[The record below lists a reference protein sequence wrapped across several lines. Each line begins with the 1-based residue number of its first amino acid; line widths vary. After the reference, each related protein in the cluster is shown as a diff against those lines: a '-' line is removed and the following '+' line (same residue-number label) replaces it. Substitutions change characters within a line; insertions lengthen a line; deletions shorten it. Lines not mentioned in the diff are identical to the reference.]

1 MGKNTVYYYRQIV
14 ESLKKGS
21 IEPVYFIYG
30 DEYYLVDSLIDQICA
45 KFLGKAEKEMNYYL
59 RYVPDNT
66 LDDVL
71 ALTAGSGLFS
81 DKKLIVLK
89 DFQNLR
95 NPNLQNLQKYLK
107 NPAPD
112 ICLIIVARVDSVN
125 QAKYKS
131 LQEYTRF
138 VNVLPLREAEL
149 EKFIKEEFAKYQ
161 KKISLEAVRTLM
173 YLVGEKIHDLQTEIA
188 QVANYYRDKTDI
200 EASDIEKIVGIY
212 VNQNVFELTRTIAQ
226 KNLEKSLFTLHN
238 LLEKG
243 ENPGSI
249 LFFLLRHIMMLWKI
263 RGFRQSGISSD
274 KKIQEGLKLY
284 SRQYNEYA
292 KELQKWKMEQLTAA
306 INLINESDQLLK
318 SSQMPPGIILDALI
332 LKLIKLD

>member
-1 MGKNTVYYYRQIV
+1 MEKSQTYYYRQIV
-14 ESLKKGS
+14 DSLSKGR
-21 IEPVYFIYG
+21 IEPAYFIFG
-30 DEYYLVDSLIDQICA
+30 DESYLIDSLIEQICA

-59 RYVPDNT
+59 RYAPDST
-66 LDDVL
+66 LDEVM

-81 DKKLIVLK
+81 AKKMIVLK
-89 DFQNLR
+89 DYQNLR
-95 NPNLQNLQKYLK
+95 NPNLQNLLKYLK

-112 ICLIIVARVDSVN
+112 ICLVIVARVDSVN

-131 LQEYTRF
+131 LQGYTRF

-149 EKFIKEEFAKYQ
+149 ESFIKEEFAKYQ
-161 KKISLEAVRTLM
+161 KRVSPEAVRTLM
-173 YLVGEKIHDLQTEIA
+173 YLVGDKIHDLQTEIA
-188 QVANYYRDKTDI
+188 QVANYYRANAEI
-200 EASDIEKIVGIY
+200 EPVDIEKIVGIY

-226 KNLEKSLFTLHN
+226 KNMGKSLFTLHN

-263 RGFRQSGISSD
+263 RGFRQSGITSD

-284 SRQYNEYA
+284 SRQYKEYQT
-292 KELQKWKMEQLTAA
+292 ELHKWKIEQLTAA
-306 INLINESDQLLK
+306 INLITESDRLLK
-318 SSQMPPGIILDALI
+318 SSQMPPVVILDTLI
-332 LKLIKLD
+332 LKLINLN